1 MSSDD
6 EKYLDSLL
14 NSAQSNKDPQSALSR
29 MSPKGKSD
37 GDTFGSSNSGP
48 EDIAELVDNANG
60 NDDLNEIGN
69 LLNDL
74 DSGVAVDSKMA
85 DLLDGIESATNPSIP
100 LFTVGNERS
109 ALDTR
114 DPEEIALDEAIA
126 DAERL
131 EAEIQSGKFNDA
143 TISDDKPAPLV
154 DIEEGDDALM
164 EMAPEVILPEDN
176 VVTIENSGSDANETP
191 EEILTDL
198 LDDMPGDSLTSVPDE
213 SVQDS
218 LNDVLDNMQ
227 ETAEDLSASL
237 DGMEDNTSNTLE
249 SIDTLD
255 NIDNLSLEDIEKAID
270 AVGSSVPDT
279 NSGGELVL
287 EEPEVSEPSLEELS
301 LEEPE
306 VSEPSLEDF
315 SMEEPKLPDTSLEEM
330 ALEEPSAENT
340 EGIDEA
346 LASATVD
353 ESELNEL
360 SLDELSIEE
369 PTAESDETSISE
381 EDISKETISTDEA
394 PDAALEEAATSE
406 EGADESLDDL
416 ALEGFTLDGGEPSDD
431 ISLAEMEA
439 QMAGMDDSALEESP
453 EAPSEGPTTEASDN
467 IEDEFSLDNME
478 ASLDTLMGDEA
489 SVEDSTAGEVAEVS
503 SADEALGENSDKSG
517 DEDVDMSDLD
527 ALMNSLASDEIEDI
541 ESTAAQD
548 EEAGVSEEEEL
559 PKEDILGALTEEGFD
574 DGEAEPSLDELA
586 SIPERSRDDDE
597 PEDNGKKGK
606 KAKKDKKDKKG
617 LGAFLSKLFHTLTD
631 EDEENEGLASLTDE
645 NQTVLNELA
654 GDEKPKKEKKKK
666 EKKPKKEKPPK
677 EKKPKKEKPPKPK
690 KEKKPKP
697 PKNPGVPEKAMSPKK
712 IAISGI
718 FAASIGIFFMIP
730 VLVLPDR
737 IANEKAA
744 TAYTHKEYT
753 TAYKMLYGKERT
765 EDQTVI
771 YEQSRVLAWAE
782 RYLAGYENYV
792 AMNMEEEALDML
804 LMGMRNKGDLL
815 EEAAKFNV
823 EIQVQ
828 SVYDNIE
835 SLLSTNY
842 GLTESDISEINS
854 IKKERDYTIR
864 LMEIVGTL

>member
-14 NSAQSNKDPQSALSR
+14 NSAQSNKNPQSALSR

-85 DLLDGIESATNPSIP
+85 DLLDGIESATDPSIP

-279 NSGGELVL
+279 DSGGELVL
-287 EEPEVSEPSLEELS
+287 EEPEVSEPSLEEL
-301 LEEPE
+301 
-306 VSEPSLEDF
+306 

-346 LASATVD
+346 LAGFTVD

-369 PTAESDETSISE
+369 PTAESDETSIPE
-381 EDISKETISTDEA
+381 EDISKETISTDEV

-406 EGADESLDDL
+406 EGADGSLDDL

-431 ISLAEMEA
+431 ISLEEMEA
-439 QMAGMDDSALEESP
+439 QVSGMDDSSLEESP
-453 EAPSEGPTTEASDN
+453 EAPSEEPATEASDN

-489 SVEDSTAGEVAEVS
+489 SAEDSTAGEVAEVS
-503 SADEALGENSDKSG
+503 SADEAFGENSDKSG

-548 EEAGVSEEEEL
+548 EEAGVSEEDEL
-559 PKEDILGALTEEGFD
+559 PKEDILEALTEEGFD
-574 DGEAEPSLDELA
+574 EGEAEPSLDELA

-597 PEDNGKKGK
+597 PEENGKKGK

-617 LGAFLSKLFHTLTD
+617 LGVFLSNLFHTLTD

-697 PKNPGVPEKAMSPKK
+697 PKDPGVPEKAMSPKK

>member
-29 MSPKGKSD
+29 MSPKAKAGMDASGSMD
-37 GDTFGSSNSGP
+37 TGSGDIG
-48 EDIAELVDNANG
+48 ELVNNANG
-60 NDDLNEIGN
+60 NDDLNEIGDI
-69 LLNDL
+69 LNKL
-74 DSGVAVDSKMA
+74 DSDEVIDGQMA
-85 DLLDGIESATNPSIP
+85 DLLDGIESATDSSIP
-100 LFTVGNERS
+100 LFTVGNERT
-109 ALDTR
+109 ANDTR

-131 EAEIQSGKFNDA
+131 EAEIQSGKFNDVPVA
-143 TISDDKPAPLV
+143 DEQPAPLV
-154 DIEEGDDALM
+154 DIEEGDDALL

-176 VVTIENSGSDANETP
+176 VVTIENGGSSDANETP

-213 SVQDS
+213 SVSDS
-218 LNDVLDNMQ
+218 LNDVLDNIQ
-227 ETAEDLSASL
+227 EESEDLSASL
-237 DGMEDNTSNTLE
+237 DGLEVGTSNTLE

-255 NIDNLSLEDIEKAID
+255 NIDDLSLEDIEKAID
-270 AVGSSVPDT
+270 AVGSDNSAALSDSVSLDSSDLSNP
-279 NSGGELVL
+279 EL
-287 EEPEVSEPSLEELS
+287 
-301 LEEPE
+301 
-306 VSEPSLEDF
+306 
-315 SMEEPKLPDTSLEEM
+315 
-330 ALEEPSAENT
+330 
-340 EGIDEA
+340 EA
-346 LASATVD
+346 AIASAAVD
-353 ESELNEL
+353 ESELSEL

-369 PTAESDETSISE
+369 PVAEES
-381 EDISKETISTDEA
+381 STEA
-394 PDAALEEAATSE
+394 PAEEVPAEEPALEELSLDDMQIPDIE
-406 EGADESLDDL
+406 EGSSIEAEAAPEESLDDL
-416 ALEGFTLDGGEPSDD
+416 SIEGFTLDGGEPSDD

-439 QMAGMDDSALEESP
+439 QISGMEGETSESETAASEAGSL
-453 EAPSEGPTTEASDN
+453 
-467 IEDEFSLDNME
+467 EDEFNLDNME
-478 ASLDTLMGDEA
+478 ASLDNLLGDE
-489 SVEDSTAGEVAEVS
+489 SSDDSTAGEVAEIAGAEDAP
-503 SADEALGENSDKSG
+503 SAATDGAG
-517 DEDVDMSDLD
+517 DGDGSDVDMPDLD
-527 ALMNSLASDEIEDI
+527 ALMNSLANDEIEDI

-548 EEAGVSEEEEL
+548 EEAGVAEDEEL

-574 DGEAEPSLDELA
+574 DGAGEPSLDDLA
-586 SIPERSRDDDE
+586 AIPERKSGGDDDE
-597 PEDNGKKGK
+597 EDDGKGKKGK
-606 KAKKDKKDKKG
+606 KKRKG

-654 GDEKPKKEKKKK
+654 GDEKKKKEKKKK

-690 KEKKPKP
+690 KEKKPKE
-697 PKNPGVPEKAMSPKK
+697 PKDPGAPEKVMSPKK
-712 IAISGI
+712 IAISAI
-718 FAASIGIFFMIP
+718 FAASIGILFMIP
-730 VLVLPDR
+730 VIVLPDR

-744 TAYTHKEYT
+744 TAYTHREYV
-753 TAYKMLYGKERT
+753 TAYKMLYGKEMT

-771 YEQSRVLAWAE
+771 YEQSRVIAWAE
-782 RYLAGYENYV
+782 RYLSGYENYV

-828 SVYDNIE
+828 SVYDSIE

-842 GLTESDISEINS
+842 GLSETDISEINS

>member
-14 NSAQSNKDPQSALSR
+14 NSAQSNKNPQSALSR

-85 DLLDGIESATNPSIP
+85 DLLDGIESATDPSIP

-109 ALDTR
+109 TLDTR

-143 TISDDKPAPLV
+143 QSSDDKPAPLV
-154 DIEEGDDALM
+154 DLEDGDDALS

-279 NSGGELVL
+279 DSGGKLVL
-287 EEPEVSEPSLEELS
+287 EEPEVSEPSLEEL
-301 LEEPE
+301 
-306 VSEPSLEDF
+306 

-346 LASATVD
+346 LAGFTVD

-369 PTAESDETSISE
+369 PTAESDETSIPK
-381 EDISKETISTDEA
+381 EDISKETISTDEV

-406 EGADESLDDL
+406 EGADGSLDDL

-431 ISLAEMEA
+431 ISLEEMEA
-439 QMAGMDDSALEESP
+439 QVSGMDDSSLEESP
-453 EAPSEGPTTEASDN
+453 EAPSEEPATEASDN

-489 SVEDSTAGEVAEVS
+489 SAEDSTAGEVAEVS
-503 SADEALGENSDKSG
+503 SADEAFDENSDKSG

-548 EEAGVSEEEEL
+548 EEAGVSEEDEL
-559 PKEDILGALTEEGFD
+559 PKEDILEALTEEGFD
-574 DGEAEPSLDELA
+574 DGEAEPSLEELA

-597 PEDNGKKGK
+597 PEENGKKGK

-617 LGAFLSKLFHTLTD
+617 LGVFLSNLFHTLTD

-697 PKNPGVPEKAMSPKK
+697 PKDPGVPEKAMSPKK

>member
-60 NDDLNEIGN
+60 NDDLNEIGK

-85 DLLDGIESATNPSIP
+85 ELLDGIESATDPSIP

-109 ALDTR
+109 AMDTR
-114 DPEEIALDEAIA
+114 DPEEMALDEAIA

-143 TISDDKPAPLV
+143 QSTDDKPAPLV
-154 DIEEGDDALM
+154 DLEEGDDALS

-237 DGMEDNTSNTLE
+237 DGMEDSTSNTLE

-287 EEPEVSEPSLEELS
+287 EEPEVSEPSLEDL
-301 LEEPE
+301 
-306 VSEPSLEDF
+306 

-381 EDISKETISTDEA
+381 EDISKETISTDEV
-394 PDAALEEAATSE
+394 PDAALEEAANSE

-439 QMAGMDDSALEESP
+439 QMSGMDDSALEESP
-453 EAPSEGPTTEASDN
+453 EAPSEASDN

-489 SVEDSTAGEVAEVS
+489 STEDSTAGEVAEVS

-541 ESTAAQD
+541 ESTAVQD

-597 PEDNGKKGK
+597 PEENGKKGK

-697 PKNPGVPEKAMSPKK
+697 PKDPGVPEKAMSPKK

-737 IANEKAA
+737 IANEKAT

>member
-1 MSSDD
+1 
-6 EKYLDSLL
+6 
-14 NSAQSNKDPQSALSR
+14 
-29 MSPKGKSD
+29 
-37 GDTFGSSNSGP
+37 
-48 EDIAELVDNANG
+48 
-60 NDDLNEIGN
+60 
-69 LLNDL
+69 
-74 DSGVAVDSKMA
+74 
-85 DLLDGIESATNPSIP
+85 
-100 LFTVGNERS
+100 
-109 ALDTR
+109 
-114 DPEEIALDEAIA
+114 
-126 DAERL
+126 
-131 EAEIQSGKFNDA
+131 
-143 TISDDKPAPLV
+143 
-154 DIEEGDDALM
+154 
-164 EMAPEVILPEDN
+164 
-176 VVTIENSGSDANETP
+176 
-191 EEILTDL
+191 
-198 LDDMPGDSLTSVPDE
+198 
-213 SVQDS
+213 
-218 LNDVLDNMQ
+218 
-227 ETAEDLSASL
+227 
-237 DGMEDNTSNTLE
+237 
-249 SIDTLD
+249 
-255 NIDNLSLEDIEKAID
+255 
-270 AVGSSVPDT
+270 
-279 NSGGELVL
+279 
-287 EEPEVSEPSLEELS
+287 
-301 LEEPE
+301 
-306 VSEPSLEDF
+306 
-315 SMEEPKLPDTSLEEM
+315 
-330 ALEEPSAENT
+330 
-340 EGIDEA
+340 
-346 LASATVD
+346 
-353 ESELNEL
+353 
-360 SLDELSIEE
+360 
-369 PTAESDETSISE
+369 
-381 EDISKETISTDEA
+381 
-394 PDAALEEAATSE
+394 
-406 EGADESLDDL
+406 
-416 ALEGFTLDGGEPSDD
+416 
-431 ISLAEMEA
+431 
-439 QMAGMDDSALEESP
+439 
-453 EAPSEGPTTEASDN
+453 
-467 IEDEFSLDNME
+467 ME

-489 SVEDSTAGEVAEVS
+489 SAEDSTAGEVAEVS
-503 SADEALGENSDKSG
+503 SADEAFGENSDKSG

-548 EEAGVSEEEEL
+548 EEAGVSEEDEL
-559 PKEDILGALTEEGFD
+559 PKEDILEALTEEGFD
-574 DGEAEPSLDELA
+574 EGEAEPSLEELA

-597 PEDNGKKGK
+597 PEENGKKGK

-617 LGAFLSKLFHTLTD
+617 LGVFLSNLFHTLTD

-697 PKNPGVPEKAMSPKK
+697 PKDPGVPEKAMSPKK

>member
-14 NSAQSNKDPQSALSR
+14 NSAQSNKNPQSALSR

-60 NDDLNEIGN
+60 NDDLNEIGK

-85 DLLDGIESATNPSIP
+85 DLLDGIESATDSSIP

-154 DIEEGDDALM
+154 DIEEGDDALS

-279 NSGGELVL
+279 DSGGELVL
-287 EEPEVSEPSLEELS
+287 EEPEVSEPSLEDL
-301 LEEPE
+301 
-306 VSEPSLEDF
+306 

-346 LASATVD
+346 LAGFTVD

-369 PTAESDETSISE
+369 PTAESDETSIPE
-381 EDISKETISTDEA
+381 EDISKETISTDEV
-394 PDAALEEAATSE
+394 PDAALEEALASE
-406 EGADESLDDL
+406 EGADGSLDDL

-431 ISLAEMEA
+431 ISLEEMEA
-439 QMAGMDDSALEESP
+439 QVSGMDDSSLEESP
-453 EAPSEGPTTEASDN
+453 EAPSEASDN

-489 SVEDSTAGEVAEVS
+489 SAEDSTAGEVAEVS
-503 SADEALGENSDKSG
+503 SADEAFGENSDKSG

-548 EEAGVSEEEEL
+548 EEAGVSEEDEL
-559 PKEDILGALTEEGFD
+559 PKEDILEALTEEGFD
-574 DGEAEPSLDELA
+574 DGEAEPSLEELA

-597 PEDNGKKGK
+597 PEENGKKGK

-617 LGAFLSKLFHTLTD
+617 LGVFLSNLFHTLTD

-697 PKNPGVPEKAMSPKK
+697 PKDPGVPEKAMSPKK

>member
-14 NSAQSNKDPQSALSR
+14 NSAQSNKNPQSALSR

-60 NDDLNEIGN
+60 NDDLNEIGK

-85 DLLDGIESATNPSIP
+85 DLLDGIESATDSSIP

-154 DIEEGDDALM
+154 DIEEGDDALS

-279 NSGGELVL
+279 DSGGELVL
-287 EEPEVSEPSLEELS
+287 EEPEVSEPSLEDL
-301 LEEPE
+301 
-306 VSEPSLEDF
+306 

-346 LASATVD
+346 LAGFTVD

-369 PTAESDETSISE
+369 PTAESDETSIPE
-381 EDISKETISTDEA
+381 EDISKETISTDEV
-394 PDAALEEAATSE
+394 PDAALEEALASE
-406 EGADESLDDL
+406 EGADGSLDDL

-431 ISLAEMEA
+431 ISLEEMEA
-439 QMAGMDDSALEESP
+439 QMSGIDESALEESP
-453 EAPSEGPTTEASDN
+453 EAPSEASDN

-489 SVEDSTAGEVAEVS
+489 SAEDSTAGEVAEVS
-503 SADEALGENSDKSG
+503 SADEAFGENSDKSG

-548 EEAGVSEEEEL
+548 EEAGVSEEDEL
-559 PKEDILGALTEEGFD
+559 PKEDILEALTEEGFD
-574 DGEAEPSLDELA
+574 DGEAEPSLEELA

-597 PEDNGKKGK
+597 PEENGKKGK

-617 LGAFLSKLFHTLTD
+617 LGVFLSNLFHTLTD

-697 PKNPGVPEKAMSPKK
+697 PKDPGVPEKAMSPKK

>member
-14 NSAQSNKDPQSALSR
+14 NSAQSNKNPQSALSR

-69 LLNDL
+69 ILNDL

-85 DLLDGIESATNPSIP
+85 DLLDGIESATDPSIP

-154 DIEEGDDALM
+154 DLEEGDDALS

-218 LNDVLDNMQ
+218 LNEVLDNMQ

-279 NSGGELVL
+279 DSGGELVL

-301 LEEPE
+301 
-306 VSEPSLEDF
+306 
-315 SMEEPKLPDTSLEEM
+315 MEKPKLPDTSLEEM

-346 LASATVD
+346 LASITVD

-381 EDISKETISTDEA
+381 EDISKETISTDEV
-394 PDAALEEAATSE
+394 PDAALEEATSE
-406 EGADESLDDL
+406 EGADGSLDDL

-431 ISLAEMEA
+431 ISLEEMEA
-439 QMAGMDDSALEESP
+439 QMSGMDDSALEESP
-453 EAPSEGPTTEASDN
+453 EAPSEEPAPEASDN

-489 SVEDSTAGEVAEVS
+489 SAEDSTAGEVAEVS
-503 SADEALGENSDKSG
+503 SADEAFGENSDKSG
-517 DEDVDMSDLD
+517 DEDVDMPDLD

-548 EEAGVSEEEEL
+548 EEAGVSEEDEL
-559 PKEDILGALTEEGFD
+559 PKEDILEALTEEGFD
-574 DGEAEPSLDELA
+574 EGEAEPSLDELA

-597 PEDNGKKGK
+597 LEENGKKGK

-617 LGAFLSKLFHTLTD
+617 LGVLLSNLFHTLTD

-697 PKNPGVPEKAMSPKK
+697 PKDPGVPEKAMSPKK